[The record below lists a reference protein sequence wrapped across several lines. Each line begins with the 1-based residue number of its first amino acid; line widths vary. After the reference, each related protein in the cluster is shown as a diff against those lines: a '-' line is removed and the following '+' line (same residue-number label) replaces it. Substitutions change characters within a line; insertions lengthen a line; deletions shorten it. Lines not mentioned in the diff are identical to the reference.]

1 MRKIEEKIRRMKKIE
16 SKIRMMPVRVDE
28 GKRKEADIMGD
39 KLKNKKKYLFLS
51 QKALS
56 DELIYE

>member
-1 MRKIEEKIRRMKKIE
+1 MKKME
-16 SKIRMMPVRVDE
+16 SKIRMMPVKVDE

>member
-1 MRKIEEKIRRMKKIE
+1 M
-16 SKIRMMPVRVDE
+16 
-28 GKRKEADIMGD
+28 MGD

-56 DELIYE
+56 DELIYEEFKDFDINIDNK

>member
-1 MRKIEEKIRRMKKIE
+1 ME
-16 SKIRMMPVRVDE
+16 SKIRMMPVKVDE
-28 GKRKEADIMGD
+28 GKRKETDIMGD